1 MNGCPREKNSAGC
14 GERFNGLCRFV
25 ALGFQAVGFVAN
37 DEIEIKLR
45 EAGEGFDYF
54 FVVGYEDLVGR
65 AEVEVAEVG
74 VCIEDEDS
82 DTFFT

>member
-1 MNGCPREKNSAGC
+1 M
-14 GERFNGLCRFV
+14 
-25 ALGFQAVGFVAN
+25 GFVAN
-37 DEIEIKLR
+37 DKVEIKLR